1 MKTIQFITL
10 LLLAFLALPIY
21 AQGSVKIESPNP
33 NIVVNANSSVYQGKE
48 CLLIEINDGKIPFNP
63 PASRLKLL
71 SDDKNSC
78 KSFTL
83 KQISPGKYVT
93 IDDINLTDSLFKLQ
107 VSGSSKFKDVTIIFK
122 QQQ

>member
-1 MKTIQFITL
+1 MRKVQFIIIALLVILTL
-10 LLLAFLALPIY
+10 PLY
-21 AQGSVKIESPNP
+21 AQGSVKVESSNP
-33 NIVVNANSSVYQGKE
+33 NIIINANSSVYQGKE
-48 CLLIEINDGKIPFNP
+48 CLLIEIIDGKIPFNP

-78 KSFTL
+78 RSFNL

-107 VSGSSKFKDVTIIFK
+107 VLGSSKFKDVTIIFK
-122 QQQ
+122 QQ